1 MSVAMCQH
9 GPEAAH
15 GGGIDSQ
22 AELGQV
28 AFEERADERFTPGGA
43 VGITVGKEGAW
54 EATAK
59 PERFK
64 GCRSG
69 FGQVE
74 AVQINKLNASGEGF

>member
-1 MSVAMCQH
+1 MCQH

-22 AELGQV
+22 AEPGQV
-28 AFEERADERFTPGGA
+28 SFEERADEGFTPGGA
-43 VGITVGKEGAW
+43 VVVSVCEEGTR
-54 EATAK
+54 EATAE
-59 PERFK
+59 PECFE